1 MSGLRYDGRK
11 NDELRPVEIIPDYI
25 MHPAGSVLISM
36 GNTKVICTASVEEKT
51 AAHLKGTGKGWVTAE
66 YGMLPGSTSSRKQ
79 RERKG
84 KIDGRSQEI
93 QRLIGRALRSVVD
106 MDSMGERSVWIDCD
120 VIQAD
125 GGTRTASI
133 TGAYVAMVLAFRKLV
148 NEGVLDSMPVKGCIS
163 AVSVGIID
171 GEVRLDLPYEEDS
184 RAGVDMNIVMNEKG
198 EYVEIQGTAEDG
210 AFSGE
215 ELAGMLEYAK
225 KGCEELMAAQK
236 EVLEG
241 C

>member
-1 MSGLRYDGRK
+1 MEKKRFDGRA
-11 NDELRPVEIIPDYI
+11 NDEIRKVEILPDYI

-51 AAHLKGTGKGWVTAE
+51 AGHLKGTGKGWVTAE
-66 YGMLPGSTSSRKQ
+66 YGMLPGSTGTRKS
-79 RERKG
+79 RERK
-84 KIDGRSQEI
+84 KVDGRSQEI

-106 MDSMGERSVWIDCD
+106 MDAMGERSIWIDCD

-133 TGAYVAMVLAFRKLV
+133 TGAYVAMMLAFRKLV
-148 NEGVLDSMPVKGCIS
+148 RDGILETVPVKNAIS

-184 RAGVDMNIVMNEKG
+184 RAEVDMNIVMNDRG
-198 EYVEIQGTAEDG
+198 EYVEIQGTAENG
-210 AFSGE
+210 AFTQE
-215 ELAGMLEYAK
+215 ELAKMLAYAK
-225 KGCEELMAAQK
+225 QGCDALMKVQK
-236 EVLEG
+236 EVLG

>member
-1 MSGLRYDGRK
+1 
-11 NDELRPVEIIPDYI
+11 
-25 MHPAGSVLISM
+25 
-36 GNTKVICTASVEEKT
+36 
-51 AAHLKGTGKGWVTAE
+51 
-66 YGMLPGSTSSRKQ
+66 MLPGSTSSRKQ

-215 ELAGMLEYAK
+215 ELARMLEYAK

>member
-1 MSGLRYDGRK
+1 MLRFDGRK
-11 NDELRPVEIIPDYI
+11 NDEIRPVKIIPDYI

-51 AAHLKGTGKGWVTAE
+51 ASHLKGTGKGWVTAE

-79 RERKG
+79 RERK
-84 KIDGRSQEI
+84 KVDGRSQEI

-106 MDSMGERSVWIDCD
+106 MDAMGERSIWIDCD

-148 NEGVLDSMPVKGCIS
+148 EEGSLDEIPVKGYIS
-163 AVSVGIID
+163 AISVGIID

-215 ELAGMLEYAK
+215 ELTKMLAYAK
-225 KGCEELMAAQK
+225 KGCDELMAVQK

-241 C
+241 